1 MEAAVGSA
9 ILVVA
14 AILDYWIGDPWGWLH
29 PVQVMGWVISGY
41 SDWVLQQVWG
51 RGMRRVAG
59 VLLGVGL
66 IFGSGLV
73 GMGWIR
79 GMVWIHPVLGA
90 IAAII
95 LLASCFA
102 GRSLRRAAEDVLAP
116 LETGNLEGARSRLS
130 RYVGRETQNLSELEV
145 LRAVLETVAENAT
158 DGVTSPLFYGIIGLL
173 LFGSSGVSLALAYKA
188 ASTLDSMVGYKTEP
202 FADLGWFSAQ
212 LEDILTALPC
222 RITVCAIAL
231 FSGKPQ
237 HVLQL
242 CHRDAPKDPS
252 PNSGWSECAYAAA
265 LGVQL
270 GGDNVY
276 GGIVKE
282 KPRLGEPKKPITR
295 EVIQEALGLTRA
307 CFLLG
312 LGVGIVSLLM
322 TFQRS

>member
-1 MEAAVGSA
+1 MEATIGSA
-9 ILVVA
+9 ILVLA

-29 PVQVMGWVISGY
+29 PVQVMGWIISRY
-41 SDWVLQQVWG
+41 SDWVLEHF
-51 RGMRRVAG
+51 RGQRMRRIAG

-66 IFGSGLV
+66 ILGSGLV

-79 GMVWIHPVLGA
+79 GLSWIHPVLGA

-116 LETGNLEGARSRLS
+116 LEAGNLEGARSRLS
-130 RYVGRETQNLSELEV
+130 QYVGRETQNLSESEI
-145 LRAVLETVAENAT
+145 LRAVLETVAENAI
-158 DGVTSPLFYGIIGLL
+158 DGVTAPLFYGILGLL
-173 LFGSSGVSLALAYKA
+173 LFGSSGVALALAYKA

-212 LEDILTALPC
+212 LEDVLTLLPC

-231 FSGKPQ
+231 FSGKPRY
-237 HVLQL
+237 VFQL
-242 CHRDAPKDPS
+242 CRRDASKDPS

-270 GGDNVY
+270 GGENVY

-282 KPRLGEPKKPITR
+282 KPRLGEPQKPITR
-295 EVIQEALGLTRA
+295 EVVEEALGLTRA
-307 CFLLG
+307 CVLLG
-312 LGVGIVSLLM
+312 LGVGIALSLICI
-322 TFQRS
+322 